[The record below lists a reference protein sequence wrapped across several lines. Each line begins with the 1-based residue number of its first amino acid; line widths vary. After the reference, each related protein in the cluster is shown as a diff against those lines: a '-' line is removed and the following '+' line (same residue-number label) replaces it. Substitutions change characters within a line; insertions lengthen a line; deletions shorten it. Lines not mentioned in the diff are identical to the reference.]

1 MRRTSATKKR
11 VGRFR
16 EYADAL
22 FEKREMVEV
31 MSKLIGDI
39 LLDDEL
45 RRENKHDRDD
55 EVRRGWEEVHWQRR
69 HTTSR
74 SWSGPCALRRG
85 FSTGHGNGPTPRGGG
100 LCGGLRALCCC
111 WAKPV
116 TLTPETRMHSYDSC
130 VSTPPRTCDNY
141 GDSRRTDSSAA
152 TTPVLDKQSR

>member
-45 RRENKHDRDD
+45 RRESEHDRDD
-55 EVRRGWEEVHWQRR
+55 EVRRGWEEVHWQPP
-69 HTTSR
+69 HA
-74 SWSGPCALRRG
+74 CA
-85 FSTGHGNGPTPRGGG
+85 
-100 LCGGLRALCCC
+100 
-111 WAKPV
+111 
-116 TLTPETRMHSYDSC
+116 
-130 VSTPPRTCDNY
+130 
-141 GDSRRTDSSAA
+141 AA
-152 TTPVLDKQSR
+152 TTHDIEKSERSMRAAARLFHRARQRTDTSRWWSMRWPSGAVLLLGQACDLDTGNTYALLRQLREHSASHLR